1 VSPLRIGVL
10 GLQGAAREHRA
21 VLERL
26 GHHPVDVRRPAHLA
40 GVEALVIPGGEST
53 TISMLLDSSGL
64 REPIAALL
72 ADGAPAFGTCAG
84 MIMLASDVVDGRAD
98 QESFGTI
105 DLRVRRNA
113 FGRQLASFEA
123 DLDVT
128 GLDEPFRAVFIRAPY
143 VEKVGE
149 GVEVLATT
157 LGPDGGPH
165 AVVCRS
171 GNVMV
176 TAFHPELTD
185 DTRLHELWLR

>member
-1 VSPLRIGVL
+1 M
-10 GLQGAAREHRA
+10 
-21 VLERL
+21 
-26 GHHPVDVRRPAHLA
+26 
-40 GVEALVIPGGEST
+40 
-53 TISMLLDSSGL
+53 SMLLDSSGL
-64 REPIAALL
+64 RAPISGLL

-84 MIMLASDVVDGRAD
+84 MILLAADVVDGRSD
-98 QESFGTI
+98 QQSFGTI

-123 DLDVT
+123 DIDIV
-128 GLDEPFRAVFIRAPY
+128 GLEEQFRAVFIRAPY
-143 VEKVGE
+143 VEQVGQ

-157 LGPDGGPH
+157 LGPDGESH

-185 DTRLHELWLR
+185 DARLHDLWLSSP